1 MRSFLTSV
9 AVVVL
14 VVCFGCSDDATEV
27 PNTESSQIAPGS
39 VVEKAKDSV
48 TADDLVPARNLLQ
61 TALRAARNEDADA
74 RLVDVKYSA
83 GERDL
88 RFRSGTFKF
97 NSPARRAAG
106 ERSTSLQ
113 VNVSASGVEKLR
125 PVKHYWREGADF
137 DADPSEA
144 FRAAMDSEFGTW
156 WQEFPEAGLYM
167 HLRPDSDYMDY
178 RPKNSEWV
186 VGRNG
191 VWSGGARGF
200 PRVHRRGELRGAGH
214 KAKRGVRAL
223 SDLGSGRTTLLRP
236 PVAVP
241 LENLRPD
248 RSETLPAG
256 ENPGE
261 HLPARLSYGCP
272 EGGRRDEP

>member
-1 MRSFLTSV
+1 MMSIAAVEFADGFIALTDWGRQMRSFLTSV

-186 VGRNG
+186 WV
-191 VWSGGARGF
+191 VT
-200 PRVHRRGELRGAGH
+200 
-214 KAKRGVRAL
+214 
-223 SDLGSGRTTLLRP
+223 GSGPGVPEDFR
-236 PVAVP
+236 VYIEEGSFAVLGTKQKEVSVP
-241 LENLRPD
+241 
-248 RSETLPAG
+248 
-256 ENPGE
+256 
-261 HLPARLSYGCP
+261 
-272 EGGRRDEP
+272 